1 MKQLFGTLVIILC
14 AMAFSAT
21 EAQAQTIENK
31 REELQRLTMDGAR
44 VRVNE
49 STSVQSAVES
59 VEGKVRRR
67 EVDGYRVVIFSD
79 NGQYAGDN
87 ARKVLET
94 FQQNYPHINAYMV
107 YESPYFKVSVGDCL
121 TLEEASHL
129 MSQLDSA
136 YPELFP
142 KREVIKFEELGNAR
156 PYKEILP
163 DSLATVEQ
171 PTPLQVE

>member
-1 MKQLFGTLVIILC
+1 MKRILGIVV
-14 AMAFSAT
+14 MALMAVVFTAVDAD
-21 EAQAQTIENK
+21 AQNIEKK
-31 REELQRLTMDGAR
+31 RGELSTRTMDGAL

-49 STSVQSAVES
+49 SSSAHSAVVS
-59 VEGKVRRR
+59 VESKTRRK

-94 FQQNYPHINAYMV
+94 FRKNYPHINAYMV

-129 MSQLDSA
+129 MSQLDDE
-136 YPELFP
+136 YRDLFP
-142 KREVIKFEELGNAR
+142 KREVIKFEDLGNVRTSNRNAA
-156 PYKEILP
+156 
-163 DSLATVEQ
+163 DSVHKR
-171 PTPLQVE
+171 